1 MRINIGHQS
10 RYKRLNIQNAVFWMN
25 ELRSAGNPPT
35 QSFHEAASLS
45 HSIKDIWQLSVY
57 VNAVQSCTHPQSRT
71 TATESRKASS
81 NLMHVKC
88 LHGFL
93 CKQEARTKSLTSREP
108 SFITII
114 PMFLLRSLQECPG
127 GTQSGDVISLWK
139 EMNRVRQW
147 HEQTPKEGVM
157 EREGFHLFSW
167 LIGGLKR
174 NVLAGH

>member
-1 MRINIGHQS
+1 MD
-10 RYKRLNIQNAVFWMN
+10 
-25 ELRSAGNPPT
+25 ELWSTGNPLT

-57 VNAVQSCTHPQSRT
+57 INAVQSCTHPQSRT

-81 NLMHVKC
+81 NLMHVKH
-88 LHGFL
+88 LHGSL
-93 CKQEARTKSLTSREP
+93 CKQEGRFGRTKSLTSREP

-139 EMNRVRQW
+139 EMNQVRQW
-147 HEQTPKEGVM
+147 HKQTPKEDVM
-157 EREGFHLFSW
+157 ERKGFQLFSR
-167 LIGGLKR
+167 LIGRLKR